1 MRKKFCCSFLLVGL
15 VTSAIFIGWEKEGK
29 SAAEAEEPQGIEEVK
44 PLRNVVEIKAEGEIL
59 QYRRES
65 LWNEKDFAKVLESK
79 KEFKS
84 NEIMSF
90 KKSLERYNKYA
101 VNPEVEFNEVRKS
114 TALTCDIKG
123 ATYSTNSYDFHW
135 LLGDLPFDLY
145 QFKQSEKELYYK
157 GEVND
162 IPATIRLIF
171 PYVIAHCHEHVWPGR

>member
-1 MRKKFCCSFLLVGL
+1 
-15 VTSAIFIGWEKEGK
+15 
-29 SAAEAEEPQGIEEVK
+29 
-44 PLRNVVEIKAEGEIL
+44 
-59 QYRRES
+59 
-65 LWNEKDFAKVLESK
+65 
-79 KEFKS
+79 
-84 NEIMSF
+84 
-90 KKSLERYNKYA
+90 LERYSKYA

-171 PYVIAHCHEHVWPGR
+171 PYVIAHCHEHVWPGK